1 MRRVKVAILIC
12 IVVMMGFVLV
22 NLWVKLDKKKSSTE
36 SREAPKVTNE
46 HATMTLEKIRFVED
60 KQGRVTWELEAKSI
74 EQHEDQKMMI
84 LDEVKVTVYTNDH
97 RTFVLTGKGARV
109 FQDTK
114 NVDLWGDVVVTSNDG
129 YSLKTQSA
137 TYNHQERRVKTSD
150 PVEIEGEQIHM
161 TGRGM
166 IVDLE
171 ARTFKIL
178 DQVRTQLKWKGRG

>member
-1 MRRVKVAILIC
+1 MKRVKAAILIC
-12 IVVMMGFVLV
+12 IAVVIGFVLV

-36 SREAPKVTNE
+36 PKEVPKATNE
-46 HATMTLEKIRFVED
+46 NATMTLEKIRFVED

-84 LDEVKVTVYTNDH
+84 LDEVKVTVYTNDD

-109 FQDTK
+109 FQNTK

-137 TYNHQERRVKTSD
+137 TYNHQERSVKTSD
-150 PVEIEGEQIHM
+150 PVEIEGEQIRV

-166 IVDLE
+166 VVDLE
-171 ARTFKIL
+171 ARTFRIL
-178 DQVRTQLKWKGRG
+178 NQVRTQLKWKEKG